1 MFKRSEMNLV
11 ISEEEEEEEETEVSR
26 EGQVSG
32 GRNILVMKK
41 CMRM

>member
-11 ISEEEEEEEETEVSR
+11 IFEEEEEEETEVSR
-26 EGQVSG
+26 DVQVSG
-32 GRNILVMKK
+32 GGKILVMKK